1 MNQRKHISPEQKVM
15 ILRELLENQVPMS
28 DLSEKYQVH
37 PNVLHRWKKEL
48 FEGAVDTFSRKR
60 RKESQVEARTTEKL
74 TEKLR
79 QKDELIAELVQD
91 NIELKKSIDGE
102 I

>member
-1 MNQRKHISPEQKVM
+1 MNQRKHISAEQKVI
-15 ILRELLENQVPMS
+15 ILRELLENQVS
-28 DLSEKYQVH
+28 LADLSEKYQVH

-48 FEGAVDTFSRKR
+48 FEGAVDIFSRKH
-60 RKESQVEARTTEKL
+60 RKESAEENRTVERL

-79 QKDELIAELVQD
+79 QKDQLIAELVQD
-91 NIELKKSIDGE
+91 NIELKKSVDGE

>member
-1 MNQRKHISPEQKVM
+1 MNQRKHVSPEQKVM
-15 ILRELLENQVPMS
+15 ILRELLENQVSLS
-28 DLSEKYQVH
+28 DLSEKYGVH

-48 FEGAVDTFSRKR
+48 FEGAVDIFSRKH
-60 RKESQVEARTTEKL
+60 RKESAKETRQLERLAAKL
-74 TEKLR
+74 K

-91 NIELKKSIDGE
+91 NIELKKSINGE

>member
-1 MNQRKHISPEQKVM
+1 MNQRKHVSAEQKVM
-15 ILRELLENQVPMS
+15 ILRELLENQVPLS
-28 DLSEKYQVH
+28 NLSEKYQVH

-48 FEGAVDTFSRKR
+48 FEGAVDTFSRKH
-60 RKESQVEARTTEKL
+60 RKESAEESRGVERL

-79 QKDELIAELVQD
+79 QKDRLIAELVQD

-102 I
+102 N

>member
-1 MNQRKHISPEQKVM
+1 MNQRKHVSPEQKVM
-15 ILRELLENQVPMS
+15 ILRELLENQVPLS
-28 DLSEKYQVH
+28 DLSEKYGVH

-48 FEGAVDTFSRKR
+48 FEGAVSTFARKNG
-60 RKESQVEARTTEKL
+60 KVSGKEARELERLTAKL
-74 TEKLR
+74 K

>member
-1 MNQRKHISPEQKVM
+1 MNQRKHVSPEQKVI
-15 ILRELLENQVPMS
+15 ILRELLENQIPLS
-28 DLSEKYQVH
+28 TLSEKHDIH

-48 FEGAVDTFSRKR
+48 FEGAVATFSRKH
-60 RKESQVEARTTEKL
+60 RKESEKEGREVERLRAKL
-74 TEKLR
+74 K